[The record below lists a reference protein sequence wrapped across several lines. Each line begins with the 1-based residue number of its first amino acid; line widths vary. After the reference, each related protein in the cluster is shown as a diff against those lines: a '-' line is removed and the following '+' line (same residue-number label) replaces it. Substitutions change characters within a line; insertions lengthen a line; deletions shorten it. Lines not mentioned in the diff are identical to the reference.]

1 MKIFLARGASL
12 ALALPLALLAG
23 CNSTPTTITGGG
35 PADTQAADIAAAPP
49 VKLPP
54 AMLASK
60 TYRCKDNSIIYI
72 DYFNDNVTANLHVKK
87 DGTPIP
93 LVAPAAGQPFAGGGY
108 ELTGKPDS
116 SAVTFKGPSGS
127 QSCNV

>member
-1 MKIFLARGASL
+1 MNTAIARGASL
-12 ALALPLALLAG
+12 ALALPLIFLAG
-23 CNSTPTTITGGG
+23 CGSKPTTITGSG

-60 TYRCKDNSIIYI
+60 TYRCKDNSIIYV
-72 DYFNDNVTANLHVKK
+72 DYFNDNVTANLHTKK

-93 LVAPAAGQPFAGGGY
+93 LAAPAAGQPFAGGGY
-108 ELTGKPDS
+108 ELTGQPDS
-116 SAVTFKGPSGS
+116 NAVTFKSPSGS
-127 QSCNV
+127 QSCNI